1 MGLRLILTIVS
12 PILHDFFTGVLH
24 LILQFK
30 VFLLEIFSALHLIL
44 LGNKNVT
51 YIRNSYEFP
60 M

>member
-30 VFLLEIFSALHLIL
+30 KISIIHEKSLTNDKIVL
-44 LGNKNVT
+44 
-51 YIRNSYEFP
+51 
-60 M
+60 